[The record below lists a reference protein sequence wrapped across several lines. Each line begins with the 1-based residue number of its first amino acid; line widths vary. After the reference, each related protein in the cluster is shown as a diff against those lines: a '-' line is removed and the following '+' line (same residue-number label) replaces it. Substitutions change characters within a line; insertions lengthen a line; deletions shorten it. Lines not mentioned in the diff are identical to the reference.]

1 MSSRQPSRRPAAHA
15 SSRGRLA
22 WSQPAAVAG
31 LAALLALA
39 TLAEPG
45 PSADAVAASDSSP
58 SRAGALAERV
68 AAGTVVLPDPA
79 AGMALDVGA
88 VAAWRGE
95 PTTDAT
101 PDDAPDDAP
110 DDGRLDPS
118 LPPPQSILVVAGGR
132 ERRLGFVDLSPPVV
146 NGRTALLLH
155 GERAAADGRWAR
167 AATRL
172 AAEGYR
178 VVVPDLAGY
187 APGELPPP
195 SADDL
200 AAHAAFLLDALGV
213 PEATVVAHGP
223 GGDVALRLA
232 AREPRVS
239 GLALVAAATPSDAAA
254 ELPTLLLP
262 EGALGALGADGAAT
276 LDRRLLDFL
285 AR

>member
-1 MSSRQPSRRPAAHA
+1 MPSRPPSRRPAP
-15 SSRGRLA
+15 RGRLA

-45 PSADAVAASDSSP
+45 PP
-58 SRAGALAERV
+58 AGAPDPIAERTGGLVERV
-68 AAGTVVLPDPA
+68 AAGTIDGPDAPGGA
-79 AGMALDVGA
+79 AIDAGA
-88 VAAWRGE
+88 VAAWRGR
-95 PTTDAT
+95 P
-101 PDDAPDDAP
+101 APDVARDERAP
-110 DDGRLDPS
+110 DDGRLDDGRPDPS
-118 LPPPQSILVVAGGR
+118 LPPPQSLVVEADGGT
-132 ERRLGFVDLSPPVV
+132 RRLGFVDLSPPVV

-155 GERAAADGRWAR
+155 GERAAAGGRWAR

-187 APGELPPP
+187 APADAPPP
-195 SADDL
+195 SVDDL
-200 AAHAAFLLDALGV
+200 AAHAALLLDALGV

-223 GGDVALRLA
+223 GGAVAVRLA

-239 GLALVAAATPSDAAA
+239 GLALVAAAAAPDGPT
-254 ELPTLLLP
+254 EVPTLLLP
-262 EGALGALGADGAAT
+262 DGAIGSDGLAT
-276 LDRRLLDFL
+276 LDPRLLDFL

>member
-1 MSSRQPSRRPAAHA
+1 MSSSRPPSRRSA
-15 SSRGRLA
+15 SADARGRLA

-45 PSADAVAASDSSP
+45 PTTDVPDAPAPTAARADVH
-58 SRAGALAERV
+58 LERV
-68 AAGTVVLPDPA
+68 AAGTVDAPVA
-79 AGMALDVGA
+79 AGGAPLDAGA
-88 VAAWRGE
+88 VAAWRGGSAAE
-95 PTTDAT
+95 VSHDVAH
-101 PDDAPDDAP
+101 

-118 LPPPQSILVVAGGR
+118 LPPPQSLVVEADGR

-155 GERAAADGRWAR
+155 GEQAAADGRWAR

-187 APGELPPP
+187 ATADAPPP

-200 AAHAAFLLDALGV
+200 AAHAVLLLDALGV

-232 AREPRVS
+232 AREPRVR
-239 GLALVAAATPSDAAA
+239 GLALVAAPTAPAAG
-254 ELPTLLLP
+254 LPTLLLP
-262 EGALGALGADGAAT
+262 ETAIGADGAAT